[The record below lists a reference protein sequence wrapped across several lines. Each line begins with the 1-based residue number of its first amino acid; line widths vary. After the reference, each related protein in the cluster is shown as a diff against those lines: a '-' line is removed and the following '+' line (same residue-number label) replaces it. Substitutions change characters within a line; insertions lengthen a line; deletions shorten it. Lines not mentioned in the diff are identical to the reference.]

1 LTPKVCGANFVIQ
14 IIINNKFTATIT
26 YPMRKLISLFLLICL
41 FSSCKEKNSQQLQI
55 LLRNEVGSKIKVTLY
70 PKYEFSVGYYYDFC
84 SFISGYKNTVFNIDP
99 DKEEI
104 LYITDDLGI
113 EPYALSALVF
123 DSIHITFNNKFEPG
137 IRFSPAEVIGY
148 PENLFSQY
156 SNWTYK
162 KRNYID
168 NPAQFEITPTESDD
182 YTFTITGTG
191 E

>member
-1 LTPKVCGANFVIQ
+1 
-14 IIINNKFTATIT
+14 
-26 YPMRKLISLFLLICL
+26 MRNLISLFILICL
-41 FSSCKEKNSQQLQI
+41 LSSCKEKNSQQLQI

-70 PKYEFSVGYYYDFC
+70 PKDEFSAGYYYDFC
-84 SFISGYKNTVFNIDP
+84 SFISGYKNTVFDIDP
-99 DKEEI
+99 DKEEV

-123 DSIHITFNNKFEPG
+123 DSIHITFNNKIEPG
-137 IRFSPAEVIGY
+137 IKFSPAEVIGY

-182 YTFTITGTG
+182 YTFIITGTG

>member
-1 LTPKVCGANFVIQ
+1 VRN
-14 IIINNKFTATIT
+14 
-26 YPMRKLISLFLLICL
+26 LISLFLLICL
-41 FSSCKEKNSQQLQI
+41 LSSCEEKNSQQLQI
-55 LLRNEVGSKIKVTLY
+55 LLRNEVGSKIKVTVY
-70 PKYEFSVGYYYDFC
+70 PKDEFSAGYYYDFC
-84 SFISGYKNTVFNIDP
+84 SFVSGYKNTVFDIDP

-123 DSIHITFNNKFEPG
+123 DSIHITFNNKIEPG
-137 IRFSPAEVIGY
+137 IKFSPAEVIGY

-162 KRNYID
+162 RRNYID

-182 YTFTITGTG
+182 YTFIITGTG

>member
-1 LTPKVCGANFVIQ
+1 
-14 IIINNKFTATIT
+14 
-26 YPMRKLISLFLLICL
+26 MRKLISLFILICL
-41 FSSCKEKNSQQLQI
+41 FSSCKEKNSKQLQI

-70 PKYEFSVGYYYDFC
+70 PKDEFSAGYYYDFC

-137 IRFSPAEVIGY
+137 IKFSPAEVIGY